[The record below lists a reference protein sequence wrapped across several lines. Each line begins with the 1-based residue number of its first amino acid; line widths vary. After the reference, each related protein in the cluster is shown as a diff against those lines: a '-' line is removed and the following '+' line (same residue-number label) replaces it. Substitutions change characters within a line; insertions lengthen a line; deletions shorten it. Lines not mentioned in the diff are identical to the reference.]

1 MILFVCSSC
10 FVCSTIQNRMNY
22 QKNREA
28 AIGCFHIWLLCMWA
42 RKEVWIA
49 EIMLNYANN
58 HALLR
63 PPVQIF
69 FFLQNGWNVHVQPS
83 VSSASSVFAQVL
95 IPHLQHLWKITTVCA
110 NSRQFL
116 AVALHF
122 AQRRWLFFCFVFL
135 HILTLAW
142 CTLCVIA
149 PICWCLFAKYYD
161 EATSLWQQK
170 VVSIWGLVC

>member
-1 MILFVCSSC
+1 M
-10 FVCSTIQNRMNY
+10 CSTIQNRMNY

-42 RKEVWIA
+42 RKKVWIA

-69 FFLQNGWNVHVQPS
+69 FFFTERMKCACSAISEFSKFCFCSSFDSSLAAS
-83 VSSASSVFAQVL
+83 V
-95 IPHLQHLWKITTVCA
+95 KITTVCA

-161 EATSLWQQK
+161 EATSL
-170 VVSIWGLVC
+170 